1 MTNTMD
7 EVKRSWF
14 KLTDLRAQIAQRRI
28 AEQSV
33 DGRPRVG
40 ENDVDPL
47 LAALEREHGDA
58 RNK

>member
-1 MTNTMD
+1 MD
-7 EVKRSWF
+7 PAASKSQLL
-14 KLTDLRAQIAQRRI
+14 LTLHELRMQIARRRQ

-40 ENDVDPL
+40 EDDADPL
-47 LAALEREHGDA
+47 LAALKREHADA

>member
-1 MTNTMD
+1 MHPASNKS
-7 EVKRSWF
+7 EPL
-14 KLTDLRAQIAQRRI
+14 LTLYELRMQIARRRL